1 MDAKDVVVN
10 LIEFS
15 GGKLI
20 GRTRLQKEAYLL
32 DCCGA
37 DLGLSFTYHHYGPY
51 SFELA
56 DGWDDAKA
64 EGCIGIKEQPGRHG
78 VPYSIFTLKEETND
92 TPDSFGGLSA
102 DEARVRLDK
111 MKDVSDVVLELAA
124 TIVFLRREGHGEG
137 TIEELKARKPLKA
150 TSGRIKKAVALL
162 RALNLEE

>member
-10 LIEFS
+10 LIELS

-20 GRTRLQKEAYLL
+20 GRTRLQKGAYLL

-37 DLGLSFTYHHYGPY
+37 DLGLSFTYHYYGPY

-56 DGWDDAKA
+56 DGWDDAEA
-64 EGCIGIKEQPGRHG
+64 EGCITIREQQGRHG
-78 VPYSIFTLKEETND
+78 VPYSIFTLKDSND
-92 TPDSFGGLSA
+92 TSTGLGRLSA
-102 DEARVRLDK
+102 DEARIRLNK
-111 MKDVSDVVLELAA
+111 MRAVSDVVLELAA

-150 TSGRIKKAVALL
+150 TDGRISKATELLDALDL
-162 RALNLEE
+162 RE